1 MEPENALEIFH
12 LSKRYPL
19 FSLDDVSFSLERG
32 TIMGFIGRNGAGKST
47 TLKALFNIVHPDSGD
62 VSFFGLPYVGNE
74 RAIKNRT
81 AFSAGAFEY
90 YQNKTLKSITE
101 VTRRFYEK
109 WDDAVYAAYLKKFG
123 LDESKTPAE
132 LSEGM
137 KVKYS
142 LCLALSHNAEL
153 LILDEPTSG
162 LDPVSRGEVL
172 EIFLSLVEQGK
183 TILFSTHIISDLEKC
198 ADSITYIQKGR
209 ILASCSVAE
218 FQNRYKI
225 AHFAHQADIDECS
238 LNIKGI
244 RRAKEG
250 FTALIEKQSG
260 ADKQPVDESAATLEQ
275 IMVHL
280 EAEREVVAHV

>member
-1 MEPENALEIFH
+1 MDLENSLQIAH
-12 LSKRYPL
+12 LNKRYPS
-19 FSLDDVSFSLERG
+19 FSLEDVSFSLKKG

-62 VSFFGLPYVGNE
+62 IAFFGMPYVGNE

-90 YQNKTLKSITE
+90 YQNKTLRSITE
-101 VTRRFYEK
+101 VTRRFYSK
-109 WDDAVYAAYLKKFG
+109 WDDAVYATYMDKFM
-123 LDESKTPAE
+123 LDERKTPAE

-162 LDPVSRGEVL
+162 LDPVSREEVL
-172 EIFLSLVEQGK
+172 EIFLLLSEQGK

-198 ADSITYIQKGR
+198 ADSITYIQRGR
-209 ILASCSVAE
+209 VLASCAVTE
-218 FQNRYKI
+218 FVNRYKI
-225 AHFAHQADIDECS
+225 AYFESQEDIAKSGLD
-238 LNIKGI
+238 IRGV

-250 FTALIEKQSG
+250 FTALIENHGEGNEANSY
-260 ADKQPVDESAATLEQ
+260 SSLEQ

-280 EAEREVVAHV
+280 EAEKEVEAYV